1 MPRRAP
7 DGQGVTEHR
16 ITLGNWERNL
26 IADTKEDIEK
36 TVILAGLTAVAMPVG
51 VAIGGGLLGYG
62 IYRGL
67 DSFSFGAAKKLSD
80 WWQRQKDSFDLPQG
94 HTQKSLLSTT
104 IYFFTGGYFGAPN
117 PPEND

>member
-26 IADTKEDIEK
+26 IVETKEDIEK
-36 TVILAGLTAVAMPVG
+36 TVKYAGLTAVAMPVG

-67 DSFSFGAAKKLSD
+67 DGFSFGVAAKVGD
-80 WWQRQKDSFDLPQG
+80 WWQGMKDRSKEQLESDYTKYTNIFGLPG
-94 HTQKSLLSTT
+94 
-104 IYFFTGGYFGAPN
+104 FGIWPGVI
-117 PPEND
+117 